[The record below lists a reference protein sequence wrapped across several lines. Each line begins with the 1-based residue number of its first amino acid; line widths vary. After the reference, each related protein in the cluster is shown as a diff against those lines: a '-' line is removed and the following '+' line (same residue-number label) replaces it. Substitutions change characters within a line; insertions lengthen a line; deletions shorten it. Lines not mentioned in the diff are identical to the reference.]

1 MKRIHRLTEDD
12 LTRIVKKVISE
23 QPSGLNTDKGFDLNA
38 TLKNKTK
45 TNDKGFEDNFSFIKM
60 GLSSTNPKIIKMND
74 GDTSLNWGS
83 CKEAGHD
90 WCISIVK
97 KGKFIK
103 VFGDNKNKIQMIKSV
118 FEKNGFKTKNGTD
131 YMYDDN
137 STEKVTSTLK
147 TVLSKLT

>member
-1 MKRIHRLTEDD
+1 MNILITEQQYRLI
-12 LTRIVKKVISE
+12 LE
-23 QPSGLNTDKGFDLNA
+23 QPIGLNTDKGFDLNT

-45 TNDKGFEDNFSFIKM
+45 TNDKGFEDNFLFIKM